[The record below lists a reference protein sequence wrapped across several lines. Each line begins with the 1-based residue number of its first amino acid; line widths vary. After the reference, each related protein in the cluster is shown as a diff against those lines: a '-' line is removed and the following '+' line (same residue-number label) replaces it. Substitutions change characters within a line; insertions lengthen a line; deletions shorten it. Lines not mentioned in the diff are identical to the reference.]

1 MIDIL
6 IERGRDREKERERK
20 RQRKRERERGGKKT
34 KQSNTEIF
42 RILNI

>member
-20 RQRKRERERGGKKT
+20 RQRERERGGKKT